1 MSAAAVAKKNE
12 GNAYFKAKQYQEAIK
27 CYTEGVKEDPS
38 YHVLYSNRSQAY
50 FNLGQYVEAAED
62 GQLCMNA
69 NPKFVKG
76 YHRRAN
82 ALLQM
87 NKIQECFET
96 LETAYKNVGRGNADL
111 ARIDE
116 IVRPRAEAMREAAKS
131 RLTGP
136 AKFKSM
142 GNDKFKAADYPGA
155 IKMYQKAVAAC
166 KSPGDPGFEAD
177 QDVYIKCHN
186 NMALCYKQ
194 QSDFS
199 KVMECSTAVLE
210 LDAWNVKALFNRAG
224 ALEGLERY
232 KHALNDCRKV
242 LLREPNF
249 AAANSMQNRL
259 NRNIRLMEAQKKG
272 R

>member
-1 MSAAAVAKKNE
+1 MSAAAVAFKNE
-12 GNAYFKAKQYQEAIK
+12 GNGFFKAKDFNAAIAK
-27 CYTEGVKEDPS
+27 YTEGVKVDPS

-50 FNLGQYVEAAED
+50 FNLGKYAEAAQD

-82 ALLQM
+82 ALLQL
-87 NKIQECFET
+87 NKIEECMQT
-96 LETAYKNVGRGNADL
+96 LELAYKNVGRGNADL

-116 IVRPRAEAMREAAKS
+116 IVRPKAEAMREAAKS
-131 RLTGP
+131 RLRGP
-136 AKFKSM
+136 AKYKSM
-142 GNDKFKAADYPGA
+142 GNDLFKKADYPGA
-155 IKMYQKAVAAC
+155 IKMYQKAVSAC
-166 KSPGDPGFEAD
+166 KSPGSAGFEAD

-210 LDAWNVKALFNRAG
+210 LDGWNVKALFNRAG
-224 ALEGLERY
+224 ALEGLEKY
-232 KHALNDCRKV
+232 KHALSDCRKV